1 MVALCDDL
9 QRDFLDQL
17 LAQHP
22 EDVEFARDLEHIRKK
37 VGGPAEE
44 TAAQKELRLQAEQRV
59 KLVVQDRGERIT
71 HGDLL
76 SLWCENG
83 CTREN
88 CLKHFFL

>member
-1 MVALCDDL
+1 MVVLCDDL

-22 EDVEFARDLEHIRKK
+22 EDVEFARDLEHIRRK

-59 KLVVQDRGERIT
+59 KLVVQDRGEKIT

-83 CTREN
+83 STREKL
-88 CLKHFFL
+88 CETLL